1 MGMEISDQA
10 AVLWAKKR
18 SEDGYQYWLPLIVH
32 LTDTQ
37 KTINYLFT
45 HWLSPGQQRILAGSL
60 SEEATQKLV
69 KFVGFI
75 HDIGKS
81 TAAFQTKKSY
91 DHDDALDEDLRSRLA
106 QGGFQGL
113 DEVLL
118 ASANKSPHALAGEAI
133 IEELGVPESIGA
145 IVGGHHGKPAK
156 EVPEGQIDDYTANY
170 YQDDVDPKV
179 QEPWKD
185 VQEELFKYG
194 LISSGY
200 QKVEDIPNI
209 TQPQAVILEGLL
221 IMADWLASSEYLDR
235 EQTKP
240 LFPLI
245 SLDQSWRDID
255 VNSRFRSALENWSV
269 DDEWNPQRL
278 DSEKLNSLDEI
289 YFARWKFKPRPVQ
302 RSMSRAIG
310 EALDPGMVIIE
321 APMGLGKTE
330 IALLAVEQL
339 AYVTGSDGLFM
350 GLPTQATTNA
360 MFDRVDDWLAGL
372 AELQH
377 GNFQI
382 KLMHSK
388 AQFNKEYQDLPDA
401 SSVYGDED
409 KPGEVVVN
417 GWFSGKKSIL
427 AKFTVGTIDNLL
439 LMGLKQKHLFLRHL
453 GLSGKVVVIDEVH
466 AYDAYMNQYLYKAI
480 NWLGA
485 YHVPIVIL
493 SATLPKAKRN
503 KLLEAYLVGKYGK
516 KYRKK
521 LAAPEGWEETQA
533 YPLLSILDGSQIK
546 QVTSFPGKSDQQPT
560 HLQVKRLD
568 LPDEALIAHVVNK
581 IHDGGIAGVIVNTV
595 KRAQKLA
602 QLVPGDIKLMVLHSA
617 FLANDR
623 SAQETKI
630 QKAIGK
636 RGRRPDKMI
645 VIGTQV
651 LEQSLDIDFDVM
663 YTDIAPMDLI
673 LQRAGRLHRHQIER
687 PAALRSPQL
696 FVMGIEGTNEY
707 ESGSG
712 TVYGQYLLMKTDHFL
727 KDEITLP
734 NDISPLVQAV
744 YDPKT
749 DSEIADIDEAKADF
763 EVKREKEKK
772 KAHVFQVGEPKLKA
786 GKTIHGWLSRDRGN
800 IANDEQQASAAVR
813 DIKETLEVILV
824 QHTEEGNFLLDGRSL
839 ADVHSKEIAQQI
851 IRLPFVITPNPDK
864 VDQAIK
870 DLETLTSR
878 YFSGWQSD
886 VWLKGSLVLPLDQD
900 FSVTFEGWRLTYSSK
915 LGLKYVQ
922 EDDNRGR

>member
-1 MGMEISDQA
+1 MTIKIFDRTS
-10 AVLWAKKR
+10 VLWAKKR
-18 SEDGYQYWLPLIVH
+18 TEDGHQSWLPLIVH
-32 LTDTQ
+32 LIDTQ
-37 KTINYLFT
+37 NTINYLLT
-45 HWLSPGQQRILAGSL
+45 NWLSPEQQRLLTGRL
-60 SEEATQKLV
+60 SEEETQRLV

-75 HDIGKS
+75 HDIGKG
-81 TAAFQTKKSY
+81 TAAFQVKKSS
-91 DHDDALDEDLRSRLA
+91 DHDDSLDEDLSSRLA
-106 QGGFQGL
+106 QGGFRGL
-113 DEVLL
+113 DEVVL
-118 ASANKSPHALAGEAI
+118 ASASQSPHALAGEAI
-133 IEELGVPESIGA
+133 IEGMGVPESIGA
-145 IVGGHHGKPAK
+145 IIGGHHGKPAK
-156 EVPEGQIDDYTANY
+156 EAPENQIDDYTANF
-170 YQDDVDPKV
+170 YQDDIDPKV
-179 QEPWKD
+179 QKPWKA
-185 VQEELFKYG
+185 VQKELFKYG
-194 LISSGY
+194 LTTSGY
-200 QKVEDIPNI
+200 QEVADIPDI
-209 TQPQAVILEGLL
+209 TQPQAVVLEGLL
-221 IMADWLASSEYLDR
+221 IMADWLASSEYLDYQQ
-235 EQTKP
+235 EKP

-245 SLDQSWRDID
+245 PLNQSYQDID
-255 VNSRFRSALENWSV
+255 IGSRFRRAMGNWSV
-269 DDEWNPQRL
+269 GGEWQPQRIELNDL
-278 DSEKLNSLDEI
+278 DQVYMD
-289 YFARWKFKPRPVQ
+289 RWKFKPRPVQ
-302 RSMSRAIG
+302 RSMSQAIG
-310 EALDPGMVIIE
+310 KALDPGMVIVE

-339 AYVTGSDGLFM
+339 AYMTGSDGLFM

-360 MFDRVDDWLAGL
+360 MFNRVNKWLNFL
-372 AELQH
+372 ADFQDE
-377 GNFQI
+377 NFEI

-388 AQFNKEYQDLPDA
+388 AQFNKTYRSLPDA
-401 SSVYGDED
+401 SNVYGEADD
-409 KPGEVVVN
+409 HGDVVVN

-427 AKFTVGTIDNLL
+427 SKFTVGTIDNLL

-453 GLSGKVVVIDEVH
+453 GFSGKVVVIDEVH
-466 AYDAYMNQYLYKAI
+466 AYDAYMNQYLYKAV

-503 KLLEAYLVGKYGK
+503 ALLEAYLLGKYGK
-516 KYRKK
+516 KYVRK
-521 LAAPEGWEETQA
+521 LVAPKGWEETQA

-546 QVTSFPGKSDQQPT
+546 QTTTFPGKSDQQPA
-560 HLQVKRLD
+560 HIQVKRLD
-568 LPDEALIAHVVNK
+568 LPDEDLIDHAVHK
-581 IHDGGIAGVIVNTV
+581 ISDGGVAGIIVNTV

-602 QLVPGDIKLMVLHSA
+602 QLVPPDIQLMVMHSA

-623 SAQETKI
+623 SVQETKI
-630 QKAIGK
+630 QDAIGK
-636 RGRRPDKMI
+636 HGNRPEKMI

-651 LEQSLDIDFDVM
+651 LEQSLDIDFDIM

-707 ESGSG
+707 EAGS
-712 TVYGQYLLMKTDHFL
+712 TFVYGQYLLMKTDHFL
-727 KDEITLP
+727 KNEITLP
-734 NDISPLVQAV
+734 DDISPLVQEV

-749 DSEIADIDEAKADF
+749 DSEITDIAEAKADF
-763 EVKREKEKK
+763 AAKFEKEEK

-786 GKTIHGWLSRDRGN
+786 GKTIHGWLSRDLGN
-800 IANDEQQASAAVR
+800 IGNDEQQASAAVR

-839 ADVHSKEIAQQI
+839 ADVQSKEIAQQI